1 MAKTTDTMDYAEHQ
15 RTYALF
21 MRMLKFSIAA
31 MAIGTVALY
40 AFIIEGNFWL
50 GLVLLIA
57 AVAAGI
63 FVSRGKGKRA

>member
-1 MAKTTDTMDYAEHQ
+1 MAKTTDTMDYAEHE

-40 AFIIEGNFWL
+40 AFIIQGNFVL
-50 GLVLLIA
+50 GLFLLIV

-63 FVSRGKGKRA
+63 FVSRGKGKKA